1 MVDIPPSGTR
11 TIGGWTLFARTL
23 VHALVLLLVP
33 AGAAAQSQDAGPVA
47 LYRRALTLAPVN
59 QRKALIDAAGRG
71 SLQAAGRMIELGM
84 WGDIAQIDP
93 HSDEANAW
101 AGTGLTLDGMTAE
114 QIHNVVQAN
123 WSAAAGSKESSD
135 VQRIRAQIERDGVE
149 SPFIANALARLCE
162 RVEPRNVEKA
172 QALRHD
178 LAQAFE
184 ARAERADP
192 MVRGACLHAAAE
204 SLRPDLVPGGDW
216 SLAAAMYGRAA
227 QARDAAGDAAGS
239 GDSLFEQ
246 AWCLGP
252 QDQPARDWLQAA
264 DLFARSARALE
275 QVPDL
280 SGCARSLYWQAWCLQ
295 PDHNVRGDWIQATAL
310 FARSAKLREQAGD
323 LAACGESLF
332 AQAHC
337 LQPAVNPAGK
347 WAQAIEL
354 LARSAE
360 LLEKAGDAAGAGKSL
375 HEQAWCLQET
385 GNPAGD
391 WSQAAALA
399 ARAAPLRRQGG
410 DLAGCGESLF
420 LQAVCLLHGG
430 RDRSQAA
437 AARAVLS
444 EAHDV
449 LGQVPGSTQLAKVDE
464 WLASIRDS

>member
-1 MVDIPPSGTR
+1 M
-11 TIGGWTLFARTL
+11 FARTL
-23 VHALVLLLVP
+23 VHAIPLLLFVP
-33 AGAAAQSQDAGPVA
+33 ADVVAQSRDASPEA
-47 LYRRALTLAPVN
+47 LYRRALTLAPVL
-59 QRKALIDAAGRG
+59 QRKALVDAAARG

-84 WGDIAQIDP
+84 WDDLARIDP
-93 HSDEANAW
+93 RSDEASAW

-123 WSAAAGSKESSD
+123 WAAAGSKESAD

-162 RVEPRNVEKA
+162 RVEPRRVEKA

-216 SLAAAMYGRAA
+216 ALAAAMYGRAA

-252 QDQPARDWLQAA
+252 QEQTSRDWKQAA
-264 DLFARSARALE
+264 ELFARSARARE

-295 PDHNVRGDWIQATAL
+295 PDHDVKGDWIQATAL

-337 LQPAVNPAGK
+337 LQPSVNPAGT
-347 WAQAIEL
+347 WAQAVEL
-354 LARSAE
+354 LARSAA
-360 LLEKAGDAAGAGKSL
+360 LLEQAGDLAGAGQSL

-385 GNPAGD
+385 MNPAGD
-391 WSQAAALA
+391 WSQAASLA
-399 ARAAPLRRQGG
+399 ARAAQLRRQGG
-410 DLAGCGESLF
+410 DLAGCGGSLF

-430 RDRSQAA
+430 RDRSQLA
-437 AARAVLS
+437 AARAALS

-449 LGQVPGSTQLAKVDE
+449 LGQVPGSTQLATVDE
-464 WLASIRDS
+464 WLASLKDS